1 MTNEATYGKDDATYQ
16 AAGQRAGICALVGT
30 FFDIMSS
37 NPAYRRI
44 YDMHP
49 PNNEVSR
56 DKLALFLCGWMG
68 GPRFF
73 VEKYGSVSIPGA
85 HAHLDITEVERDMW
99 LSCMREALVV
109 QDYSP
114 ALQVYLLEQLAFPA
128 ERVREA
134 CSRNQK

>member
-1 MTNEATYGKDDATYQ
+1 MTNNPTYGEDDATYQ
-16 AAGQRAGICALVGT
+16 AAGQRAGICALIDT

-49 PNNEVSR
+49 PDNEASR

-73 VEKYGSVSIPGA
+73 VDKYGSISIPGV
-85 HAHLDITEVERDMW
+85 HAHLAITEVERDMW
-99 LSCMREALVV
+99 LSCMCEALAV
-109 QDYSP
+109 QNYPP
-114 ALQVYLLEQLAFPA
+114 ALQTYLLEQLAFPA
-128 ERVREA
+128 ERIREV
-134 CSRNQK
+134 CSRNLR